1 LARAT
6 AGLGPGKLP
15 NVPASISL
23 DFDPQTT
30 IFGAAVRLE
39 TLALAGVIFVALVF
53 AGFWAGRSGAGLF
66 ERHPEGKEPPRL
78 RRDDLIL
85 IAFGVVPGAVVGGR
99 LDYVLVH
106 LDYYQL
112 HNEAILDVNQG
123 GLGLTL
129 AVVLGTLTG
138 AAVAKLMNAPIGR
151 WLAVL
156 AMPTMFA
163 LGAGKLA
170 TILGGAG
177 QGTYSDAGWA
187 TSYAGAGPWESLNPS
202 YPAIPAQAIEGG
214 IVLAAMLIFW
224 VVPPLLRLRLRRW
237 RSFVRPGMAD
247 RTPWNLFTG
256 GRRFLTM
263 LGIWAALRF
272 AAAYNWRDAKVAGQL
287 NAEQLIL
294 FGVVVVAALGPS
306 VATAAVWTA
315 RATGRGTRQLARRAS
330 VSLAE
335 RRARRAR
342 PAVVVESKVQ
352 AAEATAARVQSAA
365 PVGPIEAK
373 LPVEEVPHPRRIG

>member
-1 LARAT
+1 M
-6 AGLGPGKLP
+6 
-15 NVPASISL
+15 PASISL

-53 AGFWAGRSGAGLF
+53 GGLWAGRTGAGLF
-66 ERHPEGKEPPRL
+66 DRHPEGKPPARL

-106 LDYYQL
+106 LDFYQV
-112 HNEAILDVNQG
+112 HQEAILDVNQG
-123 GLGLTL
+123 GFGLTL
-129 AVVLGTLTG
+129 AVILGTVTG
-138 AAVAKLMNAPIGR
+138 VAVAKLMNAPIGR

-170 TILGGAG
+170 TVLGGAG
-177 QGTYSDAGWA
+177 QGTYSDASWA
-187 TSYAGAGPWESLNPS
+187 TSYTGAGPWESLNPS

-237 RSFVRPGMAD
+237 HAVVRPGLAA
-247 RTPWNLFTG
+247 RYPWSLFTG

-263 LGIWAALRF
+263 LGVWATLRF
-272 AAAYNWRDAKVAGQL
+272 AAAYYWRDARVAGRL

-294 FGVVVVAALGPS
+294 FGVVVVAAFGPS
-306 VATAAVWTA
+306 VATAVARSA
-315 RATGRGTRQLARRAS
+315 RASRRGTVALARRVA
-330 VSLAE
+330 VSIAE
-335 RRARRAR
+335 RRARPAR
-342 PAVVVESKVQ
+342 PAVVTESKMQ
-352 AAEATAARVQSAA
+352 ATDGKVTRIQSAA

-373 LPVEEVPHPRRIG
+373 LPVEEVPHPRRSG